1 MPVYIYACMLHTRI
15 CISTVCLQSHPQW
28 AHRSE
33 CTSEFTYAHPNGTEC
48 TSLLR
53 PEGRSLPAGTTRRHR
68 RHRRHDPPTS
78 QRQASTRPPT
88 TPSAHPRATRD
99 ARRSQQG
106 PGKPPTRR
114 ICHAARCHP
123 PEFVSHDEVFHS
135 SWSIGCAFDLSLSDP
150 LINVDTSSP
159 YVQGERPSVTSSL
172 HETDMGLGKGLG
184 KVQRR
189 CCGTTNSCYGGGS
202 SIPCSFRASTDTI
215 FTDIRSFF
223 GSSIVWAMTASY
235 LGVPARRSN
244 PACFRPHRLHRCNS
258 E

>member
-1 MPVYIYACMLHTRI
+1 M
-15 CISTVCLQSHPQW
+15 
-28 AHRSE
+28 
-33 CTSEFTYAHPNGTEC
+33 
-48 TSLLR
+48 
-53 PEGRSLPAGTTRRHR
+53 SLPAGTTRRHR

-99 ARRSQQG
+99 ARRSQRG

-159 YVQGERPSVTSSL
+159 YVQGERQSVTSSL
-172 HETDMGLGKGLG
+172 RLTWVSERVSEKCNRDAAARQHPVAMMIIYAPIHW
-184 KVQRR
+184 RR
-189 CCGTTNSCYGGGS
+189 QQTPG
-202 SIPCSFRASTDTI
+202 
-215 FTDIRSFF
+215 FTDIRSFS
-223 GSSIVWAMTASY
+223 GSSINWVMLASN
-235 LGVPARRSN
+235 LGVTARRSN
-244 PACFRPHRLHRCNS
+244 PACLRPRRLHRCNS